1 MFLFN
6 AIFCNFI
13 DCMVKGWNISDKTN
27 KNITTYSNIENAD
40 ICRDLLSNET
50 DSTFLNF
57 YHDNKNHKCHII
69 YDDETPITGEDIIR
83 GTDQDVFGD
92 GHSGTLERSNL
103 FQ

>member
-13 DCMVKGWNISDKTN
+13 DCMVKGWKISDKTN

-83 GTDQDVFGD
+83 GTEQDVFGD
-92 GHSGTLERSNL
+92 GPTGTLERSNL

>member
-13 DCMVKGWNISDKTN
+13 DCMVKGWKISDKTN
-27 KNITTYSNIENAD
+27 KNIKTYSNVDNAD
-40 ICRDLLSNET
+40 ICRDLISNET

>member
-13 DCMVKGWNISDKTN
+13 DCMVKGWKISDKTN

-92 GHSGTLERSNL
+92 GHSGTLLCAAKIN
-103 FQ
+103 